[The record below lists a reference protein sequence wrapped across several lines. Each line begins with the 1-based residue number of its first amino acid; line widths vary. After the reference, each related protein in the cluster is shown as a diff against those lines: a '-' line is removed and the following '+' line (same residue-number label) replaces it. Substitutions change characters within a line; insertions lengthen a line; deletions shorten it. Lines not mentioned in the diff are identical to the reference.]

1 VVLLATVLAAA
12 ACGPASSGDSGHGF
26 EVLFEDGAEIALT
39 TGGPKY
45 EGELF
50 EYEKVLTIR
59 PNPEVPESY
68 LWSPQS
74 MTMTEDGT
82 ILVSDSSAGRVAAFA
97 PDGTYL
103 RSFGRE
109 GEGPGEFR
117 YAGYLEV
124 ANEILWA
131 YDFTR
136 YRTHAYALDGT
147 FLRTVGVPQ
156 GAGSLMRDGL
166 MWPLDDGRLVIFN
179 LGTLREEESTYQR
192 AEMRIID
199 PAGNVLASAD
209 TRWLPQVQ
217 RIRPSDMGDPV
228 MVPIHLRG
236 FSWGVLARGR
246 GFYLMSADEPEVRV
260 YDLDGRLDKIFRFEV
275 PPRSVTAAD
284 RAWVIETLEERLRRA
299 LTPDESG
306 NPRSDGRRER
316 IWRDNPLYADPKDL
330 WSRLYVDD
338 KGFVWLVP
346 IIEHDRP
353 QELPAIVFLVL
364 SPEGEYLGRTTAP
377 GWSVQGHVLATE
389 EDPDSGERF
398 PVVYRIKPAVPGLVY

>member
-12 ACGPASSGDSGHGF
+12 ACGPASSGDSGHRF

-50 EYEKVLTIR
+50 EYERVLTIR
-59 PNPEVPESY
+59 PDPEVPESY
-68 LWSPQS
+68 LWSPQW

-117 YAGYLEV
+117 RPGYLEV
-124 ANEILWA
+124 TNEILWA
-131 YDFTR
+131 YDYTR
-136 YRTHAYALDGT
+136 YRAHAYALDGT

-156 GAGSLMRDGL
+156 EAGSLMRDGL

-179 LGTLREEESTYQR
+179 IGTLREEESTYQR

-228 MVPIHLRG
+228 TVPIHFRG

-275 PPRSVTAAD
+275 PPRSVRTPTAASASQLSTGSSPRCQD
-284 RAWVIETLEERLRRA
+284 WSIERASSRLHCDQAGARRNPQTIPRLR
-299 LTPDESG
+299 
-306 NPRSDGRRER
+306 
-316 IWRDNPLYADPKDL
+316 
-330 WSRLYVDD
+330 
-338 KGFVWLVP
+338 
-346 IIEHDRP
+346 DRP
-353 QELPAIVFLVL
+353 GRVEPRRARAIRWRHRSRGCARHRRPHSRRLELADDVAGV
-364 SPEGEYLGRTTAP
+364 
-377 GWSVQGHVLATE
+377 
-389 EDPDSGERF
+389 
-398 PVVYRIKPAVPGLVY
+398 